1 MKKFMLLSLFTLF
14 LLNSYA
20 QWGYGFVN
28 FDDTAGLF
36 RIYIDPSIPNNIW
49 QIGAPHKPF
58 FTSSYSVPNAIVT
71 DTLNSYPVN
80 NNSVFYYRTSG
91 DFNTDAHFTYLD
103 LWYKMDCDTLIDF
116 GKIEISL
123 DTGQT
128 WYNMTAGDWN
138 SNWIVKDSLGNT
150 INESGN
156 GNTIVFTGISK
167 GWCEFVYDEYLP
179 EMLIDTIIFRFTF
192 HSSGV
197 SVPRDG

>member
-71 DTLNSYPVN
+71 DTFNSYPVN

-156 GNTIVFTGISK
+156 GDTIVFTGISK